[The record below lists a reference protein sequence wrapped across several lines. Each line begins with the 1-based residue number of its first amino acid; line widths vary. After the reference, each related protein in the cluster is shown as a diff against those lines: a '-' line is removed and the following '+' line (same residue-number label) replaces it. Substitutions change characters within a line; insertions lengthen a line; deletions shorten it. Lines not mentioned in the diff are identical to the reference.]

1 LEEVLKFLSGI
12 SFDPM
17 ISRFSDLKTN
27 VFGRFFICGYGPLYL
42 SDDLK

>member
-1 LEEVLKFLSGI
+1 
-12 SFDPM
+12 M

-42 SDDLK
+42 SDDLKQKYGRSTG